1 MNFRS
6 GRFLIDKFD
15 SKLRSAEKE
24 LKLDKV
30 VIGVSVVLMVAFA
43 VILALCSNAHPALSI
58 ISILMIIFSAALI
71 VLMVKEYLEDLKK
84 LRV

>member
-1 MNFRS
+1 MNYRS
-6 GRFLIDKFD
+6 GRFLIDKID
-15 SKLRSAEKE
+15 SKLGSVEKE
-24 LKLDKV
+24 LKFDKV
-30 VIGVSVVLMVAFA
+30 VIGVSVVLLVAFA

-84 LRV
+84 LKV